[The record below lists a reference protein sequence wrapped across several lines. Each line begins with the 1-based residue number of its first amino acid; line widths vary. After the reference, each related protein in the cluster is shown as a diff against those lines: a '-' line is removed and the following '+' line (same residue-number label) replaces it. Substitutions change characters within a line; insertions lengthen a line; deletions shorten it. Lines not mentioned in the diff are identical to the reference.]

1 MKNSGLLW
9 KVKQMSSNIDDQ
21 RKKLE
26 MNAAEEEKKRIVA
39 KRKLDI
45 DDMVTASRIESIEK
59 NKQELAIASSINFDG
74 LSDSAIDKLVIANED
89 YIDAARLSMT
99 FINDEFKGIVP
110 FFQKNLI
117 FIGGKTGEGKSTTV
131 ANIAYTTMKQN
142 NPVTGR
148 KRRVLVI
155 TNEEK
160 SEDVYNRVTC
170 LGRGWSYTNHDQFSD
185 EQKKIFS
192 QSIRAMAKSKC
203 LTVIDNDHE
212 GAHGLTTSIE
222 GICNIFDNLIRDKVY
237 YDVILIDYYQNIKH
251 SKKDTSLDEFKVQ
264 AKLAAVLDIYKNVYP
279 APIVLMGQVNP
290 PDKEDKTP
298 FQFRIK
304 GRKTIMD
311 VATCVIEMIADREN
325 YRTQWTIHKS
335 RFNGSV
341 GKGIWTGF
349 ARGMYVAYDHTF
361 ITEVA
366 RLKEQRMMAKAG
378 IHTPPPTQEDKN
390 NGQQL
395 KTLMDKDKK

>member
-1 MKNSGLLW
+1 MNSGLPW
-9 KVKQMSSNIDDQ
+9 KVKQMSNNIDDQ

-26 MNAAEEEKKRIVA
+26 MNAADEEKKRVVA
-39 KRKLDI
+39 KRKLEI
-45 DDMVTASRIESIEK
+45 DDMVTQSRIESIHK
-59 NKQELAIASSINFDG
+59 NKQELAIAESINFDG
-74 LSDSAIDKLVIANED
+74 LSDSAIDKLVEANEG

-99 FINDEFKGIVP
+99 FINEEFKGIIP

-131 ANIAYTTMKQN
+131 ANIAFTTMSQI
-142 NPVTGR
+142 NPVTGK

-160 SEDVYNRVTC
+160 SEDVYNRVTS
-170 LGRGWSYTNHDQFSD
+170 LGRGWAYTNHDQFSD
-185 EQKKIFS
+185 EQKDVFS
-192 QSIRAMAKSKC
+192 RSIRAMAKSKL

-222 GICNIFDNLIRDKVY
+222 GICNIFDNLIRDKVF
-237 YDVILIDYYQNIKH
+237 YDVILIDYYQNIKY
-251 SKKDTSLDEFKVQ
+251 SKKDVTLDEFKVQ

-279 APIVLMGQVNP
+279 APIVLLGQVNP
-290 PDKEDKTP
+290 PDKDDKTP

-311 VATCVIEMIADREN
+311 VSTCVIEMVADREH
-325 YRTQWTIHKS
+325 YKTQWIIHKS

-341 GKGIWTGF
+341 GKGISTGF
-349 ARGMYVAYDHTF
+349 SRGMYVPYSTAF
-361 ITEVA
+361 ITQVA
-366 RLKEQRMMAKAG
+366 ALKEQRLMAKAG
-378 IHTPPPTQEDKN
+378 VHTAPPTLEDKK

-395 KTLMDKDKK
+395 KELMNKEKK